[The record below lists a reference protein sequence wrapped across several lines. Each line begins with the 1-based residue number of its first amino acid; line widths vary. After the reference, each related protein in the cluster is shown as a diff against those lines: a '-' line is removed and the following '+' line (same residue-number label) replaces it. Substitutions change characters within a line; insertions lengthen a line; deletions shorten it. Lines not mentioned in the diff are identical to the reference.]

1 MAQLLDQQEAL
12 RAHICQLVVLPHAL
26 FRESKTF
33 QRVARP
39 VISHSA
45 RAATKIFKSHRSVV
59 SGHCQQANRIL
70 EISKSVHSLV
80 LAARRETASVADFGR
95 VTDYL

>member
-39 VISHSA
+39 AISHPA
-45 RAATKIFKSHRSVV
+45 RAATKIFKSHRSLV

-70 EISKSVHSLV
+70 EISKSV